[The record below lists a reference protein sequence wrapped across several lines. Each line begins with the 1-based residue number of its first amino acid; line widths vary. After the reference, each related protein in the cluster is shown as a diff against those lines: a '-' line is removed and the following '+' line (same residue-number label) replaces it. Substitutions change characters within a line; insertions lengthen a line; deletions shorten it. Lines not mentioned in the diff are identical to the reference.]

1 MDNQLEVVE
10 LALTVLVAITE
21 HHEPQPSDVAQ
32 LRRIFPAYVDRPV
45 DELARNVIRHASN
58 ELYKIR

>member
-21 HHEPQPSDVAQ
+21 HHEPKPSDGHSCAESFR
-32 LRRIFPAYVDRPV
+32 LM
-45 DELARNVIRHASN
+45 
-58 ELYKIR
+58 